1 MTDKEFGS
9 EMFGENEN
17 DVSAEVTE
25 NTVTEEEGVSGI
37 SEAAQDTETNVE
49 EVAESM
55 PAIEAEFEETA
66 EDNSETQAE
75 FTQEDSDEVVEA
87 SSKENESN
95 TSFTDE
101 QPKEVSDSIPEN
113 GYAGGVYYTKNTD
126 DGITNG
132 YEWDASKKEEEA
144 EKQKKSK
151 DKSDR
156 GFKIFIGATL
166 SVFTLSVVALA
177 IMAAS
182 YAFDGKA
189 NNSSAAN
196 FSNNKTAPEIYDY
209 SGVTLDNPN
218 FVAFDFKDREGQ
230 VLSIPEI
237 AAKCTPSS
245 VGIVSEVETTTYGG
259 FFSFGPSTRIA
270 EASGSGFIYSA
281 DGYIITN
288 HHVIEGANKVT
299 VILSDNKEFEA
310 EIIGSDSLS
319 DIAVLKITPD
329 ESTKL
334 IPMEIGNSDELVV
347 GEGVVAIG
355 CPAGVEFIG
364 TVTDGIVS
372 AINRNVEL
380 TDSYGT
386 VQKTMT
392 LIQTNATINHGNS
405 GGPLINSRG
414 QVIGINT
421 LKLSSDY
428 EGIGFSIPM
437 SGALPII
444 SQLIEHGEVIER
456 TEDDFAYGKGII
468 GINGSAISEDEAE
481 YYGIPQGVL
490 VVQISK
496 GGSASNAGLR
506 RGDII
511 THYNGQKVET
521 VDDINRL
528 KGSARAGTEVTLT
541 VYRDGDDGKGETLDI
556 TFKLDAQE

>member
-25 NTVTEEEGVSGI
+25 NTVTEEDGVSGI
-37 SEAAQDTETNVE
+37 SEAAQDTETNIE
-49 EVAESM
+49 EAAENV
-55 PAIEAEFEETA
+55 PVIEAESEETA
-66 EDNSETQAE
+66 E
-75 FTQEDSDEVVEA
+75 SDEESPANVTEEISNEVAEA
-87 SSKENESN
+87 PSEE
-95 TSFTDE
+95 T
-101 QPKEVSDSIPEN
+101 SDSIPEN

-126 DGITNG
+126 EGVTNG
-132 YEWDASKKEEEA
+132 YEWDASKKEETP
-144 EKQKKSK
+144 EKQKKTK

-189 NNSSAAN
+189 NNSSAAK

-468 GINGSAISEDEAE
+468 GINGSAISENEAE

-541 VYRDGDDGKGETLDI
+541 VYRDGDDGKGETIDI

>member
-9 EMFGENEN
+9 EMFSENEN
-17 DVSAEVTE
+17 DVSAEANE
-25 NTVTEEEGVSGI
+25 NTVPEDKEISDI

-49 EVAESM
+49 EAAESI

-66 EDNSETQAE
+66 DSNEDTPAKVTEEIN
-75 FTQEDSDEVVEA
+75 DEVVEA
-87 SSKENESN
+87 SSE
-95 TSFTDE
+95 
-101 QPKEVSDSIPEN
+101 EVSDIIPEN
-113 GYAGGVYYTKNTD
+113 GFAGGVYYTKNTD
-126 DGITNG
+126 DGVTNG
-132 YEWDASKKEEEA
+132 YEWDASKKEETP
-144 EKQKKSK
+144 EKQKKTK
-151 DKSDR
+151 DKSDK

-166 SVFTLSVVALA
+166 SIFTLSVVALA

-196 FSNNKTAPEIYDY
+196 FSNNKTTPEIYDY

-230 VLSIPEI
+230 ILSIPEI

-541 VYRDGDDGKGETLDI
+541 VYRDGDDGKGETIDI